1 MRSNGDWADGGAPD
15 GKMAMISIPS
25 QLWVEGS
32 TLRAKDLLRT
42 FAPDWTEG
50 GEESAE
56 SLMLELSPGHDSA
69 WGRSYKSW
77 WWWLSFRL
85 AGWAMGVGCFNCS
98 LAVIRQERIRRAGK
112 REALKKM
119 VRRAQA
125 LERRRKKW
133 RKGTANATNDSTR
146 NRSSGSSATT
156 PTALELEPPSGRT
169 SVGSNA
175 ERRAGGGG
183 KQRHSRWQ
191 DGGGRTSSLARWR
204 AWWPRST
211 RWICGTDTSGMS
223 ASMALRSREIE
234 QYTVAE
240 VVSGIEGPSCLLF
253 GTSILLGQVRK
264 RDGEKREA
272 GAAPVAA
279 AHCRDSSY

>member
-1 MRSNGDWADGGAPD
+1 
-15 GKMAMISIPS
+15 MAMISIPS

-56 SLMLELSPGHDSA
+56 SLMLKLSPAHDGA

-146 NRSSGSSATT
+146 NRSSGGSSATT

-169 SVGSNA
+169 SVGSN
-175 ERRAGGGG
+175 
-183 KQRHSRWQ
+183 
-191 DGGGRTSSLARWR
+191 
-204 AWWPRST
+204 
-211 RWICGTDTSGMS
+211 DTSGMS

-264 RDGEKREA
+264 REGEKREA